1 MATAEVFNN
10 GGSQAVRI
18 PKEYRFDT
26 EEVFINRIGETVL
39 LTPKK
44 DLAYMYDQGIQ
55 LLTDDFMEECLPECI
70 PSVREEL

>member
-55 LLTDDFMEECLPECI
+55 LLTDDFMEECLPESI